1 MRTLTLLALLSLFAS
16 ADNKPLALHP
26 DNPHY
31 FLFRDK
37 PAILVGSTEHYGAV
51 MNLDFDYLPYLEEL
65 AKNHLN
71 QTRTFS
77 GTYREVPGSFGITD
91 NTLSPTHYIGPWPL
105 ADNQKYN
112 LTQYNE
118 KYFARLK
125 DFLTQASRQGVVV
138 EYVLFCTLYND
149 ALWDINPMNPKNHS
163 SNIGSVPRREVFTL
177 KHPELLALQDAFVK
191 KAVTELNSF
200 DNVYFEICNEPYFEG
215 VSDEWQAHIAQ
226 TILETEKNLPNHH
239 LIAQNI
245 ANDKKKIDKST
256 PGVSIFN
263 FHYATP
269 PETVEMNYALNLPI
283 ADDETGFKG
292 KDDIFYRTEGWDFF
306 IAGGAAYNNLDY
318 SFTAK
323 HPAGTLKDFKS
334 PGGGSPE
341 LRQSLGAIK
350 TLFDHIDFIHMKPM
364 NQIIK
369 SGSATANI
377 APPDKAG
384 PARALPIT
392 VRVLGKEGQA
402 YILYIRGGRK
412 IDPMLILP
420 KGQYWTT
427 WVDTQTGNFKTITTF
442 GHEGGEK
449 AFESPLYNQDIALL
463 IFNSRTTPV
472 PAQPAGAARDP
483 NINGVQPFGR
493 NAFRVKSGDVVLF
506 VNYSAA
512 NKLELHPQYVG
523 QAAQAKP
530 EIVLRLMI
538 LSDQAWRDRL
548 HVTADQL
555 VKLRAIPPAK
565 RLEFDPDD
573 TQRLTQ
579 LCQAYHDGDE
589 ASKPQAE
596 KKLVDDLG
604 EIGKKT
610 RQLEDPRVQMIR
622 AALTPEQI
630 KLYQDATASTPPK

>member
-1 MRTLTLLALLSLFAS
+1 MRTLTLLALLPLFAS
-16 ADNKPLALHP
+16 AQPTKPLALHP
-26 DNPHY
+26 ENPHY

-91 NTLSPTHYIGPWPL
+91 NTLSPTHYTGPWPTD
-105 ADNQKYN
+105 DNKKYDLTKYN
-112 LTQYNE
+112 EQ
-118 KYFARLK
+118 YFARLK
-125 DFLTQASRQGVVV
+125 DFVTQAGKQGVVV

-163 SNIGSVPRREVFTL
+163 SNIGNVPRREVFTL
-177 KHPELLALQDAFVK
+177 KHPELLAIQDAFVK

-226 TILETEKNLPNHH
+226 TIIDTEKTLPNHH

-245 ANDKKKIDKST
+245 ANDKKKIERPT

-334 PGGGSPE
+334 PGGGSAE

-350 TLFDHIDFIHMKPM
+350 TLFDTIDFIHMKPM
-364 NQIIK
+364 NNIIK
-369 SGSATANI
+369 SGHATAPI
-377 APPDKAG
+377 TPSVKSG
-384 PARALPIT
+384 PAHTQPLTLRA
-392 VRVLGKEGQA
+392 LGKEGKT
-402 YILYIRGGRK
+402 YLLYLRGG
-412 IDPMLILP
+412 
-420 KGQYWTT
+420 
-427 WVDTQTGNFKTITTF
+427 TQTELTLDLPAGTYSPAWINAKTGSTKLEKQF
-442 GHEGGEK
+442 DHPGGERT
-449 AFESPLYNQDIALL
+449 FTSPPYTEDIALL
-463 IFNSRTTPV
+463 ISDTT
-472 PAQPAGAARDP
+472 
-483 NINGVQPFGR
+483 
-493 NAFRVKSGDVVLF
+493 S
-506 VNYSAA
+506 
-512 NKLELHPQYVG
+512 PQ
-523 QAAQAKP
+523 K
-530 EIVLRLMI
+530 
-538 LSDQAWRDRL
+538 
-548 HVTADQL
+548 
-555 VKLRAIPPAK
+555 
-565 RLEFDPDD
+565 
-573 TQRLTQ
+573 
-579 LCQAYHDGDE
+579 
-589 ASKPQAE
+589 
-596 KKLVDDLG
+596 
-604 EIGKKT
+604 
-610 RQLEDPRVQMIR
+610 
-622 AALTPEQI
+622 
-630 KLYQDATASTPPK
+630 

>member
-16 ADNKPLALHP
+16 ADNKPLSLHP

-91 NTLSPTHYIGPWPL
+91 NTLSPTNYIGPWPL
-105 ADNQKYN
+105 VDNQKYD
-112 LTQYNE
+112 LTKYND

-125 DFLTQASRQGVVV
+125 DFLTQAGKQGVVV
-138 EYVLFCTLYND
+138 EYVIFCTLYND

-163 SNIGSVPRREVFTL
+163 SSIGTVPRREVFTL

-215 VSDEWQAHIAQ
+215 VSDEWQDHIAQ
-226 TILETEKNLPNHH
+226 TILEAEKALPNHH

-245 ANDKKKIDKST
+245 ANDKKRIEKPT

-292 KDDIFYRTEGWDFF
+292 KDDYLYRTEGWDFF
-306 IAGGAAYNNLDY
+306 FAGGAAYNNLDY

-334 PGGGSPE
+334 PGGGSAQ

-350 TLFDHIDFIHMKPM
+350 TLFDQIDFIHMKQM
-364 NQIIK
+364 NHMIK

-377 APPDKAG
+377 AAADKSG
-384 PARALPIT
+384 PARAQSIT
-392 VRVLGKEGQA
+392 IRVLGKEGEA

-412 IDPMLILP
+412 IDLTLTLS
-420 KGQYWTT
+420 KGQYAAKWI
-427 WVDTQTGNFKTITTF
+427 DPQTGKSASIINFT
-442 GHEGGEK
+442 HEGGEK

-463 IFNSRTTPV
+463 IFSAQTTP
-472 PAQPAGAARDP
+472 
-483 NINGVQPFGR
+483 
-493 NAFRVKSGDVVLF
+493 
-506 VNYSAA
+506 
-512 NKLELHPQYVG
+512 
-523 QAAQAKP
+523 
-530 EIVLRLMI
+530 
-538 LSDQAWRDRL
+538 
-548 HVTADQL
+548 
-555 VKLRAIPPAK
+555 
-565 RLEFDPDD
+565 
-573 TQRLTQ
+573 
-579 LCQAYHDGDE
+579 
-589 ASKPQAE
+589 
-596 KKLVDDLG
+596 
-604 EIGKKT
+604 
-610 RQLEDPRVQMIR
+610 
-622 AALTPEQI
+622 
-630 KLYQDATASTPPK
+630 PPK